1 MCGATRTARFV
12 ATSAGSIMA
21 QQLNGPLLE
30 QSAAALSRAIHAK
43 ELSCREW
50 MQATLEQIDR
60 LNPRFNAIVSRVD
73 ANDVLTQADVCDR
86 ELAAGHSRGWMH
98 GFPMAIKDLVDT
110 AGVPSV
116 RGSPLLAGNI
126 PQQDHLMVQ
135 RMKAAGGILIG
146 KTNTPEF
153 GLGSHTY
160 NPVFGVTRN
169 AYDPA
174 MSAGGSSGGA
184 AVALA
189 LRLLPVADGSD
200 MMGSLRNP
208 AAFNNVFGLRPSQ
221 GRVPSWPKPDV
232 WISSM
237 GTEGPMGRSVED
249 VAHLLAIQAG
259 RDDRVPLSLPGQ
271 WPGQE
276 LDLALDLRA
285 VRIGWLGN
293 LGGYLPM
300 EDGILPVCASL
311 LARLAADGCHVE
323 EALPAFEPAL
333 VWQTWL
339 TWRRWLVAGSL
350 REYWDV
356 PASRAQLKPAAL
368 WEAEQGEM
376 LSAREVQTAAVAR
389 SRFYQQILGMFGR
402 YDYLALPCTQV
413 WPFEAG
419 LDWPKSIAGKPMD
432 TYHRWMEVVIYAT
445 LAGLPAVSV
454 PAGFGANGLPMGMQ
468 LIGRP
473 QADLDVLRI
482 ARACEQRSA
491 DTLSRRPPALG

>member
-1 MCGATRTARFV
+1 MAR
-12 ATSAGSIMA
+12 
-21 QQLNGPLLE
+21 QLNGPLLE
-30 QSAAALSRAIHAK
+30 QSAAALSRAIHAR

-73 ANDVLTQADVCDR
+73 ANTVLTQADVCDR
-86 ELAAGHSRGWMH
+86 ELANGHSRGWMH

-249 VAHLLAIQAG
+249 VAHLLSIQAG

-276 LDLALDLRA
+276 LDLTLDLRA

-293 LGGYLPM
+293 LGGYLPV
-300 EDGILPVCASL
+300 EDGILPICASL

-323 EALPAFEPAL
+323 DALPAFEPAL

-402 YDYLALPCTQV
+402 YDYLALPSTQV

>member
-12 ATSAGSIMA
+12 ATSIGIIMA

-30 QSAAALSRAIHAK
+30 QSAAALSRAIHAR

-271 WPGQE
+271 WPGQK

-300 EDGILPVCASL
+300 EDGILPICASL

-323 EALPAFEPAL
+323 DALPAFDPAL

-389 SRFYQQILGMFGR
+389 SRFYQQILGMFGH
-402 YDYLALPCTQV
+402 YDYLALPSAQV
-413 WPFEAG
+413 WPFEAE
-419 LDWPKSIAGKPMD
+419 LDWPESIAGRPMD

-454 PAGFGANGLPMGMQ
+454 PAGFGANGMPMGLQ

-482 ARACEQRSA
+482 ARACEERSA